1 MSGNQKMFI
10 NRSKRKR
17 SKALSAFLFLAIAVL
32 VAFVGA
38 YAWQSASGDQKKL
51 EEKLTASPQS
61 VTTPSSQPEAQ
72 ASNPSTAPDSSEEPS
87 TESSEDVPA
96 KVAGAVTQSER
107 VTSSYFDDAMFVGD
121 SITNGILSY
130 EIMKNATIISHVGI
144 NIDTIR
150 YKEVFRKP
158 DGSVTKI
165 IDAMKDYP
173 DIQKI
178 YVMLGS
184 NGIAWIDQTNFIKY
198 YEEFLTEVIAQH
210 PDAIIYVQSMFP
222 VTASKEKADETFAN
236 AKINEYNKAIAD
248 MAQEMGCYYLNV
260 ADALKDE
267 KGCLPE
273 EASPSDGMHFG
284 PQYYQKW
291 FDYLKEHTVQT
302 P

>member
-1 MSGNQKMFI
+1 MFI

-17 SKALSAFLFLAIAVL
+17 SKAVSAFLFLIISVL
-32 VAFVGA
+32 LAFVCA
-38 YAWQSASGDQKKL
+38 YAWQSASGDQEKL

-61 VTTPSSQPEAQ
+61 VAKPPSQPSQQSSSQASSSAQ
-72 ASNPSTAPDSSEEPS
+72 PSEEDSSQ
-87 TESSEDVPA
+87 DVPA
-96 KVAGAVTQSER
+96 KVAGAVAKGER

-130 EIMKNATIISHVGI
+130 EIMKNATVISHVGI

-150 YKEVFRKP
+150 YKEVFRKQ
-158 DGSVTKI
+158 DGSVTKM

-173 DIQKI
+173 DVKKI

-198 YEEFLTEVIAQH
+198 YKEFLTEVIAQH

-222 VTASKEKADETFAN
+222 VTASKEKADENFAN

-273 EASPSDGMHFG
+273 DASPSDGMHFG
-284 PQYYQKW
+284 PQSYQKW
-291 FDYLKEHTVQT
+291 FDYLKEHTVET
-302 P
+302 K